1 MQIKCP
7 PPPQAFFHTPRHF
20 ITARRK
26 NGTGCRKVG
35 KRPDVFLPIRYLFLS
50 KCPAAGKSGKK
61 KWIHIVL
68 FSYFCA
74 KLYVMNTNKPYI
86 LISNDDGYQAGG
98 INFLIEAL
106 KPVAD
111 LVVMAPDR
119 PRSGAGCSITSTRPL
134 TFRNLHSEEG
144 LQIYACTGTPS
155 DCVKL
160 ALEKVVSR
168 TPDLVV
174 GGINHGNN
182 ASTNA
187 FYSGTMGVAFEGA
200 LQGVPSIAFSL
211 CNDSPDADFSPL
223 RSYLVDLVFKSIAMG
238 MPPYTCL
245 NVNFP
250 DAPKFAG
257 VRVCRMARCR
267 WKEEFTEGIHPHGQK
282 YYWLA
287 GHNVNLEP
295 DDEDTDD
302 WALRHQYVAV
312 TPTRVDV
319 TDYHF
324 LDICKACL

>member
-1 MQIKCP
+1 
-7 PPPQAFFHTPRHF
+7 
-20 ITARRK
+20 
-26 NGTGCRKVG
+26 
-35 KRPDVFLPIRYLFLS
+35 
-50 KCPAAGKSGKK
+50 
-61 KWIHIVL
+61 
-68 FSYFCA
+68 
-74 KLYVMNTNKPYI
+74 
-86 LISNDDGYQAGG
+86 
-98 INFLIEAL
+98 
-106 KPVAD
+106 
-111 LVVMAPDR
+111 
-119 PRSGAGCSITSTRPL
+119 
-134 TFRNLHSEEG
+134 
-144 LQIYACTGTPS
+144 
-155 DCVKL
+155 
-160 ALEKVVSR
+160 
-168 TPDLVV
+168 
-174 GGINHGNN
+174 
-182 ASTNA
+182 
-187 FYSGTMGVAFEGA
+187 MGVAFEGA